1 LNFSRN
7 FLIAMCATF
16 VAFCTLYTP
25 QPLLPLLANEFSV
38 SPGDA
43 GLLMTVTLL
52 PLGIAP
58 VVYGYFLQAIPAKLM
73 LSVALSL
80 LMLNQFAFYL
90 VDEFWQLIVLRATQG
105 LLLPAIFTALMTYC
119 ASMAPKGHIRKT
131 MGWYIA
137 ATILGGFSGRIIS
150 GYFASSF
157 AWQTAF
163 VVPGFMLLIPIVLLR
178 YARTDAKISFNRLD
192 SQTVSRVLR
201 NHTFRFIYAALFALF
216 FVYAGILNVL
226 PFWLQEIDASITPF
240 QISSLYVGYLIG
252 IPVAI
257 YSERIISL
265 FGDDKKG
272 LLTGLLLNAA
282 GLIGY
287 LITDFVLL
295 YLVMFAFSAG
305 FFFIHST
312 LSGLVNHLA
321 IEHKGVVNGLYVSIY
336 YISGALGSWIPTYL
350 YAWSGWYSLLAV
362 FIGVLG
368 VTAWLIMKL
377 RLGIN
382 RLEMQQ

>member
-1 LNFSRN
+1 
-7 FLIAMCATF
+7 
-16 VAFCTLYTP
+16 
-25 QPLLPLLANEFSV
+25 
-38 SPGDA
+38 
-43 GLLMTVTLL
+43 MTVTLL

-73 LSVALSL
+73 LSVALVL

-90 VDEFWQLIVLRATQG
+90 VDEFWQLIALRSTQG

-119 ASMAPKGHIRKT
+119 ASMAPKGQIRKT

-150 GYFASSF
+150 GYFASLF
-157 AWQTAF
+157 TWQMAF
-163 VVPGFMLLIPIVLLR
+163 IVPGFMLIIPIVLLR
-178 YARTDAKISFNRLD
+178 YASSDAKISFARLD
-192 SQTVSRVLR
+192 SRTVSRVLR
-201 NHTFRFIYAALFALF
+201 NHTFRYIYAALFALF

-226 PFWLQEIDASITPF
+226 PFRLQDIDASITPF
-240 QISSLYVGYLIG
+240 QISSLYIGYLIG

-257 YSERIISL
+257 FSERIISL
-265 FGDDKKG
+265 FGDEKKG
-272 LLTGLLLNAA
+272 LLTGLLLNAV
-282 GLIGY
+282 GLVGY
-287 LITDFVLL
+287 LITDFSLL

-312 LSGLVNHLA
+312 LSGLVNHFA

-336 YISGALGSWIPTYL
+336 YISGALGSWLPSYL
-350 YAWSGWYSLLAV
+350 YAWSGWHSLVIV
-362 FIGVLG
+362 FVGVLG

-377 RLGIN
+377 RLGIK
-382 RLEMQQ
+382 RLETL

>member
-1 LNFSRN
+1 M
-7 FLIAMCATF
+7 IATF

-25 QPLLPLLANEFSV
+25 QPLLPLLASKFSV

-73 LSVALSL
+73 LSVALVL

-90 VDEFWQLIVLRATQG
+90 VDEFWQLIALRSTQG

-119 ASMAPKGHIRKT
+119 ASMAPKGQIRKT

-150 GYFASSF
+150 GYFASLF
-157 AWQTAF
+157 TWQMAF
-163 VVPGFMLLIPIVLLR
+163 IVPGFMLIIPIVLLR
-178 YARTDAKISFNRLD
+178 YASSDAKISFARLD
-192 SQTVSRVLR
+192 SRTVSRVLR
-201 NHTFRFIYAALFALF
+201 NHTFRYIYAALFALF

-226 PFWLQEIDASITPF
+226 PFRLQDIDASITPF
-240 QISSLYVGYLIG
+240 QISSLYIGYLIG

-257 YSERIISL
+257 FSERIISL
-265 FGDDKKG
+265 FGDEKKG
-272 LLTGLLLNAA
+272 LLTGLLLNAV
-282 GLIGY
+282 GLVGY
-287 LITDFVLL
+287 LITDFSLL

-312 LSGLVNHLA
+312 LSGLVNHFA

-336 YISGALGSWIPTYL
+336 YISGALGSWLPSYL
-350 YAWSGWYSLLAV
+350 YAWSGWHSLVIV
-362 FIGVLG
+362 FVGVLG

-377 RLGIN
+377 RLGIK
-382 RLEMQQ
+382 RLETL

>member
-1 LNFSRN
+1 
-7 FLIAMCATF
+7 MCTTF

-25 QPLLPLLANEFSV
+25 QPLLPLLASEFSV

-73 LSVALSL
+73 LSVALFL

-90 VDEFWQLIVLRATQG
+90 VDDFWQLIALRSTQG

-119 ASMAPKGHIRKT
+119 ASMAPEGRIRKT

-137 ATILGGFSGRIIS
+137 ATILGGFSGRLIS

-163 VVPGFMLLIPIVLLR
+163 IVPGFMLILPIVLLR
-178 YARTDAKISFNRLD
+178 YASADAKISFERLD
-192 SQTVSRVLR
+192 SKTVLRVLG
-201 NHTFRFIYAALFALF
+201 NHTFRYIYLALFALF

-226 PFWLQEIDASITPF
+226 PFRLQEIDASITPF
-240 QISSLYVGYLIG
+240 QISSLYIGYLIG

-257 YSERIISL
+257 FSERIINL

-272 LLTGLLLNAA
+272 ILVGLLLHAI

-287 LITDFVLL
+287 LITDFSLL

-321 IEHKGVVNGLYVSIY
+321 LEHRGVVNGLYVSIY
-336 YISGALGSWIPTYL
+336 YISGALGSWLPAYF
-350 YAWSGWYSLLAV
+350 YGWSGWGSLIIV
-362 FIGVLG
+362 FVAVLG
-368 VTAWLIMKL
+368 VTACLVMKL
-377 RLGIN
+377 SLAVPRQ
-382 RLEMQQ
+382 EAA

>member
-1 LNFSRN
+1 
-7 FLIAMCATF
+7 MCATF

-73 LSVALSL
+73 LSIALSL

-90 VDEFWQLIVLRATQG
+90 ADEFWHLILLRSTQG
-105 LLLPAIFTALMTYC
+105 LLLPAVFTALMTYC
-119 ASMAPKGHIRKT
+119 ASMAPQGQIRKT

-157 AWQTAF
+157 VWQTAF
-163 VVPGFMLLIPIVLLR
+163 VVPGFMLIVPIILLR

-192 SQTVSRVLR
+192 SKTVSRVLG
-201 NHTFRFIYAALFALF
+201 NPTFRYLYFVLFTLF

-226 PFWLQEIDASITPF
+226 PFWLQEIDVSITPF
-240 QISSLYVGYLIG
+240 QISSLYIGYLIG

-257 YSERIISL
+257 FSERIVSL

-272 LLTGLLLNAA
+272 LLIGLCLNAL

-287 LITDFVLL
+287 LITDFAFL

-321 IEHKGVVNGLYVSIY
+321 VEHKGVVNGLYVSIY
-336 YISGALGSWIPTYL
+336 YISGALGSWLPSYL
-350 YAWSGWYSLLAV
+350 YAWSGWYSLIALFAGILA
-362 FIGVLG
+362 ITAWSISKLQPG
-368 VTAWLIMKL
+368 VT
-377 RLGIN
+377 N
-382 RLEMQQ
+382 R

>member
-1 LNFSRN
+1 
-7 FLIAMCATF
+7 MCVTF

-25 QPLLPLLANEFSV
+25 QPLLPLLAAEFSV

-58 VVYGYFLQAIPAKLM
+58 VIYGYFLQAIPARLM

-119 ASMAPKGHIRKT
+119 ASMAPKGQIRKT

-137 ATILGGFSGRIIS
+137 ATILGGFSGRLIS

-157 AWQTAF
+157 SWQAAF
-163 VVPGFMLLIPIVLLR
+163 AVPGFMLMMAIILLR
-178 YARTDAKISFNRLD
+178 YASTDAKISFDRLD
-192 SQTVSRVLR
+192 PQTISRVLR
-201 NHTFRFIYAALFALF
+201 DANLRYIYLAIFSLF

-226 PFWLQEIDASITPF
+226 PFRLQEVDGSITPL
-240 QISSLYVGYLIG
+240 QISSLYIGYLIG

-257 YSERIISL
+257 FSLRIINFL
-265 FGDDKKG
+265 GGDKKG
-272 LLTGLLLNAA
+272 LLCGLLLNAV
-282 GLIGY
+282 GLIAY
-287 LITDFVLL
+287 VITDFTLL
-295 YLVMFAFSAG
+295 YFVMFAFSAG

-321 IEHKGVVNGLYVSIY
+321 VEHKGVVNGLYVSIY
-336 YISGALGSWIPTYL
+336 YISGALGSWLPAYL
-350 YAWSGWYSLLAV
+350 YGWLGWGSLIIV
-362 FIGVLG
+362 FVVVLG
-368 VTAWLIMKL
+368 VTAWLMMQL
-377 RLGIN
+377 RPSALS
-382 RLEMQQ
+382 MS